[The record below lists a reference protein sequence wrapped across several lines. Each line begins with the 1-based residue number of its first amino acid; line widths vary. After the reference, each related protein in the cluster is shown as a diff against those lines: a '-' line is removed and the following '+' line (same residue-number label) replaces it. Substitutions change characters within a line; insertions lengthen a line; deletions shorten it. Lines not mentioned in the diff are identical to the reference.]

1 MGDRRHMDF
10 KGSPGAQH
18 AHCRQPPAATIFTHP
33 PTWVVLREEVALLLQ
48 ARQLQQVLHQLS
60 VLVAEGGQDDDMVL
74 HSMHGMGAASCHV
87 MNEHRS

>member
-1 MGDRRHMDF
+1 MGDRRHIDW
-10 KGSPGAQH
+10 KGSEGPSMH
-18 AHCRQPPAATIFTHP
+18 PAASRQLQPINHP